1 MHDPSKEGVV
11 GAMERSKCTDG
22 RWPGLLLYCFSQRRL
37 DCTPPTKIREKR
49 YAAEEQIYVRQ
60 VDCTLRSTF
69 STGTVSSNLVPFHG
83 HSSRTNFEISSLIS
97 LNEILL
103 RLVHSLKFSRI
114 SILSAWMMVVFFVR
128 IIVVRRI
135 RSDQRWGW
143 GNLKEGFLMN

>member
-1 MHDPSKEGVV
+1 MHDPSKEGAV

>member
-1 MHDPSKEGVV
+1 MHDPSKEGAV
-11 GAMERSKCTDG
+11 GATERNKCTDG
-22 RWPGLLLYCFSQRRL
+22 RWPGLLLYCFSSGESIVHPPRRL
-37 DCTPPTKIREKR
+37 ERSVMRLRNRFI
-49 YAAEEQIYVRQ
+49 RQ

-114 SILSAWMMVVFFVR
+114 SILSAWMTVVFFVR

>member
-1 MHDPSKEGVV
+1 MH
-11 GAMERSKCTDG
+11 
-22 RWPGLLLYCFSQRRL
+22 RWKVARFTALLLFEWRV

-114 SILSAWMMVVFFVR
+114 SILSAWMTVVFFVR

>member
-1 MHDPSKEGVV
+1 MHDPSKEGAV
-11 GAMERSKCTDG
+11 GATERNKCTDG
-22 RWPGLLLYCFSQRRL
+22 RWPGLLLYCFSQRRV
-37 DCTPPTKIREKR
+37 DCTLPAKIREKR

-114 SILSAWMMVVFFVR
+114 SILSAWMTVVFFVR

>member
-1 MHDPSKEGVV
+1 M
-11 GAMERSKCTDG
+11 ARFTA
-22 RWPGLLLYCFSQRRL
+22 LLLFEWRV
-37 DCTPPTKIREKR
+37 DCTPPAKIREKR

-60 VDCTLRSTF
+60 VDCTF

-114 SILSAWMMVVFFVR
+114 SILSAWMTVVFFVR

-143 GNLKEGFLMN
+143 GNLKGGFLMN

>member
-143 GNLKEGFLMN
+143 ENLKEGFLMN